1 MTASMQVGAVV
12 FSSGEVVNFSE
23 SEAEEVIRRG
33 LGYPMVLKEINKPP
47 ANKIARR
54 YIRKQ
59 ILNKQSSRIDAAPL
73 ED

>member
-1 MTASMQVGAVV
+1 MTASIQVGAVV

-33 LGYPMVLKEINKPP
+33 LGYLMLLKQINKPP

-54 YIRKQ
+54 YIRKK
-59 ILNKQSSRIDAAPL
+59 IVNKQSSRIDAAPL